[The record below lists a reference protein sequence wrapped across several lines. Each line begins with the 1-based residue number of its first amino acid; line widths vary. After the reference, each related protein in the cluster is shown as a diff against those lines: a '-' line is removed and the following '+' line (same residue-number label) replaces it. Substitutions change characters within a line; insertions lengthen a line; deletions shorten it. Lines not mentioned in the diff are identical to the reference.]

1 MKRMISRLLAVVL
14 CFAMVLS
21 LAACGG
27 VSDDKF
33 YKENDPIQVTDGAG
47 RKVSFEKPAETI
59 ATSWGGTVD
68 PYLFALGLGDKLVAT
83 NASNDFHKLF
93 VDLESMKSVGRWAL
107 DKEALAEISPDLF
120 IHSMGCADYLKDAN
134 KVGVRSIGLGLNK
147 FEDIEN
153 NLTMLGKVFGV
164 EERAAEVI
172 AECNRIKELVDS
184 RVSSVSE
191 SDKPTVVVLAEET
204 GSVASD
210 IHDTIEVMIS
220 GAGGISV
227 VPEDIAM
234 KTEITNVGLEK
245 IFGWNPDFVF
255 LQSYYCEL
263 TVDGI
268 MADPTWK
275 SMTSVQNSHVYAIPS
290 DLDSWSS
297 ATPSCY
303 LGMLYMSMQMYPDLY
318 KDIDFST
325 EVINFY
331 KAAYGVEL
339 TYEQLGIK

>member
-1 MKRMISRLLAVVL
+1 MKKMIRRLFAVVL
-14 CFAMVLS
+14 CFTMLLS
-21 LAACGG
+21 LTACGG
-27 VSDDKF
+27 MSDDKF
-33 YKENDPIQVTDGAG
+33 FNESDPIQVTDGVG

-93 VDLESMKSVGRWAL
+93 IDLEGMKSVGRWTL

-120 IHSMGCADYLKDAN
+120 IHSMGCVDYLKDAN

-153 NLTMLGKVFGV
+153 NLNMLGKVFGV
-164 EERAAEVI
+164 EKRATEVI
-172 AECNRIKELVDS
+172 AECNRIKGLVDS
-184 RVSSVSE
+184 RVAKLSE
-191 SDKPTVVVLAEET
+191 SDKFTVVVLAEET

-210 IHDTIEVMIS
+210 IHDTIEVMIY

-227 VPEDIAM
+227 VPEDIAT

-268 MADPTWK
+268 MADTTWK
-275 SMTSVQNSHVYAIPS
+275 SLTSVQNGHVYAIPS
-290 DLDSWSS
+290 ALDSWSS

-303 LGMLYMSMQMYPDLY
+303 LGMLYMSMQMYPELY
-318 KDIDFST
+318 TDIDFNA
-325 EVINFY
+325 EVIRFY
-331 KAAYGVEL
+331 KTVYGVEL

>member
-1 MKRMISRLLAVVL
+1 MKKTITRLLTVIL
-14 CFAMVLS
+14 CFAMVMS
-21 LAACGG
+21 LVACGDI
-27 VSDDKF
+27 SDDKF
-33 YKENDPIQVTDGAG
+33 LNESDSIQIVDGAG
-47 RKVSFEKPAETI
+47 RRVSFKEPAQTI

-93 VDLESMKSVGRWAL
+93 VALEDMKSVGRWVL

-120 IHSMGCADYLKDAN
+120 IHSMGCTDYLKDAN
-134 KVGVRSIGLGLNK
+134 RVGVRSVGLGLNK
-147 FEDIEN
+147 FEDIEK
-153 NLTMLGKVFGV
+153 NLTMLGKIFGV
-164 EERAAEVI
+164 EQRAAEVI
-172 AECNRIKELVDS
+172 AECNRIKTLVET
-184 RVSSVSE
+184 RVSNVKESE
-191 SDKPTVVVLAEET
+191 RPTVVVLAEET

-245 IFGWNPDFVF
+245 IFEWNPDYVF

-263 TVDGI
+263 SVEGI
-268 MADPTWK
+268 MSDSTWK
-275 SMTSVQNSHVYAIPS
+275 STKSVQHGNVYAIPS

-303 LGMLYMSMQMYPDLY
+303 LGMLYMSMQMYPELY